1 MLAPLPRLLYVLLAA
16 LLPLVALTTPARAA
30 DEFTWGVQPAGGR
43 DHFVLTAAPGQTLV
57 DVVGVSNFGAEPLT
71 LRVYATDAVLAV
83 DGGMTLLTGAEQPR
97 DVGSWIGF
105 DAESYTIAP
114 GKRADIPFRL
124 TVPAGATPG
133 DHTGAIVASIKAAA
147 TGPGEQRFDVDRRV
161 GARVYL
167 RVAGPALPGLA
178 IEDLRVS
185 YDNPLAMFG
194 GAEAV
199 VRYRVRNTGNVRTT
213 ARARTT
219 ISGLGRRQLGGPKH
233 ATLPELLPGATH
245 EVVQRFA
252 GVVPAGRLTVDVKVT
267 GDPAT
272 AATKSTAIWAP
283 PWLLLGA
290 IVLLLGALIG
300 RIVRGV
306 RRRRRA
312 ADEGATTT
320 EAGSPA
326 DGSKPAD
333 TRTEATADPTG

>member
-1 MLAPLPRLLYVLLAA
+1 MPAPLTRLLRILFTA
-16 LLPLVALTTPARAA
+16 LLPLAALTTPAQAA

-213 ARARTT
+213 ARAQTT
-219 ISGLGRRQLGGPKH
+219 ISGLGDWRLGGPKH
-233 ATLPELLPGATH
+233 TTLPELLPGATH

-252 GVVPAGRLTVDVKVT
+252 GVIPAGRLTADVKVT
-267 GDPAT
+267 GEPAT
-272 AATKSTAIWAP
+272 AAAGSTAIWAP

-300 RIVRGV
+300 RVV

-312 ADEGATTT
+312 AEGAATT
-320 EAGSPA
+320 
-326 DGSKPAD
+326 D